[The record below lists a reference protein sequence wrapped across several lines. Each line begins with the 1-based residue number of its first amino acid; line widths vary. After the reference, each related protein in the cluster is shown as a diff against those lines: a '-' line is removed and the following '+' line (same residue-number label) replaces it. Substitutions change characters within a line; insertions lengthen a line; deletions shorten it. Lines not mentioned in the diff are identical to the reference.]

1 MDLGTLALNW
11 QAQWSAAWRSRL
23 SLTRG
28 TDRYESTPSV
38 YLTDTRV
45 DGLLWQHDWAVGPH
59 QVTAALER
67 REDRLLNAS
76 TTPSQTVRSQS
87 AVALGY
93 GYKRGAHTL
102 HANLRR
108 DDDSE
113 FGVHTT
119 GSLGV
124 AWALTPAWRVTAS
137 GGTAFR
143 APTLFQRFS
152 VYGTPSLRPEQGR
165 NWEVGLK
172 YAEAH
177 RSFSAVAY
185 RNRVTQLINY
195 VSGPGACANGG
206 GAFPGCYGNT
216 GRARLQGVT
225 LAGATRLGGVGGVG
239 LHGSFDW
246 LDPTD
251 EATGKRLARRAQR
264 VAKLSASTQW
274 AGWALGLE
282 TQWHSAR
289 FDNAANTQVLP
300 GYGLVNLSAT
310 RALAPNWTLVARLD
324 NAGDK
329 AHTLA
334 RGFATAGRTAYVG
347 LRWSAR

>member
-1 MDLGTLALNW
+1 M
-11 QAQWSAAWRSRL
+11 
-23 SLTRG
+23 
-28 TDRYESTPSV
+28 
-38 YLTDTRV
+38 
-45 DGLLWQHDWAVGPH
+45 LWQHDWVVGPH

-76 TTPSQTVRSQS
+76 TTPSQTVRSQN

-93 GYKRGAHTL
+93 GYKHGAHTV

-113 FGVHTT
+113 FGAHTT
-119 GSLGV
+119 GSLGM
-124 AWALTPAWRVTAS
+124 AWALTPAWRLTAS

-152 VYGTPSLRPEQGR
+152 IYGTPSLRPEQGR
-165 NWEVGLK
+165 NLEVGLK
-172 YAEAH
+172 FAQGD

-195 VSGPGACANGG
+195 VSGPGACANGS

-225 LAGATRLGGVGGVG
+225 LAGATRLGGAGGVG
-239 LHGSFDW
+239 LNGSFDW

-264 VAKLSASTQW
+264 VAKLSANTRW
-274 AGWALGLE
+274 AGWALGVE

-289 FDNAANTQVLP
+289 FENAANTQVLP
-300 GYGLVNLSAT
+300 GYGLVNLAAT

-324 NAGDK
+324 NLGDK
-329 AHTLA
+329 AYTLA